1 MGLKKGW
8 VLMSPATESDTP
20 SRLAG
25 LFSSSSSRICN
36 QPSIT
41 QSNVIFAK
49 NIFGEK
55 QYLLLAG
62 IIKCVS
68 VCLMADLFGLAREEP
83 REVSSLVTDGPEQL
97 VLVTPEGQ
105 RITTVCRYNQLEKL
119 EAAKAA

>member
-36 QPSIT
+36 QPGNT
-41 QSNVIFAK
+41 QSIFAK
-49 NIFGEK
+49 YIFGEK
-55 QYLLLAG
+55 QYFLLAG
-62 IIKCVS
+62 MIKCVC
-68 VCLMADLFGLAREEP
+68 VCLVADLFSLAREES

-105 RITTVCRYNQLEKL
+105 RITSVCRYNNICSIIY
-119 EAAKAA
+119 ATR

>member
-55 QYLLLAG
+55 QYFLLA
-62 IIKCVS
+62 
-68 VCLMADLFGLAREEP
+68 VCLVADLFGFAGEEP